1 MFSTTPL
8 TTEAP
13 GRVMFLGREDAEA
26 LSPSSAAHLLSI
38 SDSEEDQ
45 AQIDESRWASVS
57 YHHFLDQGY
66 DEELVDACGA
76 DFEAVYKSC
85 FLPDDARAMRE
96 RIFALVEAGAS
107 LIVVNCQAG
116 RSRSAAVAR
125 YIHERHNYELDQSAP
140 DANLTVYRLLSQDP
154 SLMLS
159 CRMAIELSDQPPN
172 RQSWLAKL
180 VRWFGFDHDRRLN

>member
-1 MFSTTPL
+1 MFSSQTHA
-8 TTEAP
+8 TEAP
-13 GRVMFLGREDAEA
+13 GQVMFLPRQDAEA
-26 LSPSSAAHLLSI
+26 LIPPAGAHLLSI
-38 SDSEEDQ
+38 SDSEADQ
-45 AQIDESRWASVS
+45 ARIDESRWASVS

-66 DEELVDACGA
+66 DEELVDVCGA
-76 DFEAVYKSC
+76 DFESVYRSC

-125 YIHERHNYELDQSAP
+125 YIHECHNYVLSQPTPE
-140 DANLTVYRLLSQDP
+140 ANLTVYRLLFQEP

-159 CRMAIELSDQPPN
+159 CRTASE
-172 RQSWLAKL
+172 LAKKPL
-180 VRWFGFDHDRRLN
+180 ENQSFFARLIRWFGLDHDRRLS